1 MIYTKTPDKR
11 KKTGPDMEY
20 SGVGGGDQLITS
32 DVLHSDP
39 LKVSDH
45 VNETLQI
52 LRNVLEGDYAAISK
66 RLATGMMS
74 CCLRLVRYRRCTFLF

>member
-1 MIYTKTPDKR
+1 MIYTKTPEKR
-11 KKTGPDMEY
+11 KKIGSSTDIDSPYPGE
-20 SGVGGGDQLITS
+20 LIHN

-45 VNETLQI
+45 VNETRQI

-66 RLATGMMS
+66 RLATGAS
-74 CCLRLVRYRRCTFLF
+74 NYLWDYRLLFYAKKP